1 MFKTQYKYDSFGR
14 IRNIVYSDGEVVR
27 YGYTTMRTDLR
38 THPDGGKQGTLG
50 CIGLSGESK
59 ELLQFVRMVTPF
71 IPTDSKNTSVL
82 LNVVIADNPGCFKAA
97 DKTTPALFR

>member
-1 MFKTQYKYDSFGR
+1 MFKTQYKYDGFGR

-38 THPDGGKQGTLG
+38 IHPDGGKQGTLG

-71 IPTDSKNTSVL
+71 IQLSGKGNCVFL
-82 LNVVIADNPGCFKAA
+82 RNVTRC
-97 DKTTPALFR
+97 